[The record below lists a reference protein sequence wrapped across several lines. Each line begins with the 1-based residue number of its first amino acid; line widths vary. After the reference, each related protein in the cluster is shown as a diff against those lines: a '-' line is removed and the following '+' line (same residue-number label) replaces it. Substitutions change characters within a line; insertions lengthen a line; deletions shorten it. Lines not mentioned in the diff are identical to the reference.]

1 MCDKSR
7 LNSDTQCPIGEHFYE
22 KDLER
27 VISADLIEKLNLLV
41 DSEQRMREAAE
52 KLKGSEENLRQSLL
66 RIERSLKQ
74 NAMAR
79 VSAYE
84 RYSDGQ
90 ATRDAF
96 LAERDKLAIEAGQLT
111 ADKERLEN
119 ELTSLSQTQGS
130 ELTAMAATARTYLKA
145 EELNNE
151 MVLFFID
158 RVDVF
163 TGMRLHIHYRFSDEL
178 AKVLEAA
185 HDE

>member
-1 MCDKSR
+1 M
-7 LNSDTQCPIGEHFYE
+7 
-22 KDLER
+22 
-27 VISADLIEKLNLLV
+27 
-41 DSEQRMREAAE
+41 EQ
-52 KLKGSEENLRQSLL
+52 SS
-66 RIERSLKQ
+66 
-74 NAMAR
+74 
-79 VSAYE
+79 
-84 RYSDGQ
+84 
-90 ATRDAF
+90 TRDAF

-163 TGMRLHIHYRFSDEL
+163 TGMRLHIHYRL
-178 AKVLEAA
+178 
-185 HDE
+185 